1 MIKKIIHRPKKPLFV
16 FKREESLPYGPRV
29 KSAPPIEIN
38 FESPSKA
45 EPKPVIRF
53 TRPDGTP
60 IRVEDLIDSTDSEV
74 LTESS
79 AEAETEDESI
89 LQGGNIACTQEK
101 AEPEC
106 KEQKLAQ
113 KEAVSSLESREL
125 MLNNLLKKF
134 SEERIAENR
143 GPCYKVSEILSIKER
158 QPIPLELKIKTK
170 KETKGVY
177 RPDSS
182 RKDTCIEQARLEFNR
197 LTAKNIGF
205 VIKNLKGI
213 RVGTIEEMKEIANI
227 LFDKAISEP
236 TFVKYY
242 ALVVLDLKKEWQSEE
257 EKSRDISQTVFFGTL
272 LTLTLKTFENKEK
285 WGDEHK
291 RKEEMT
297 FEERMAYEEKLEEA
311 ETERYI
317 KKRKTLGTVDFL
329 SSLYSLN
336 VISYVHINACI
347 NTLMKSSDSE
357 NIEVLCYLV
366 ENIGEKLVVSGKE
379 HIISM
384 ICSKLVQKK
393 NSYANRIRYMI
404 ENLLEKKNSW
414 KPKEVKAGNVFSCL
428 EVENDYGNAQNQSPE
443 ESSKESVLTFLSSL
457 SEELSMA
464 YEDDDK
470 EVLSDNL
477 RIGESK
483 FGAVPF
489 YLSYFQE
496 AISNHKIS
504 DLLFDFFISFRNTA
518 NVTET
523 QLKET
528 LMSLKNELEILKI
541 DFPISPKKYAEL
553 ITKLR
558 VSKIIS
564 QPLFEELKSEDY
576 NGRVRD
582 LILKWYKSDKD
593 REKALTIFPSE
604 TIESLVAK

>member
-16 FKREESLPYGPRV
+16 FRREESLPYGPRV

-38 FESPSKA
+38 FESPSKI
-45 EPKPVIRF
+45 ESKPVVRF

-60 IRVEDLIDSTDSEV
+60 IREEDLIDSTDSEI

-79 AEAETEDESI
+79 IDTEEGDKNISLKEDTDDVHKKTEA
-89 LQGGNIACTQEK
+89 
-101 AEPEC
+101 EC
-106 KEQKLAQ
+106 KEERPIQNQ
-113 KEAVSSLESREL
+113 AVPSLENRAL
-125 MLNNLLKKF
+125 MLSNLLKKF
-134 SEERIAENR
+134 SPEKAAENR
-143 GPCYKVSEILSIKER
+143 GPWYKVSEILSIKER
-158 QPIPLELKIKTK
+158 QAIPLELKLKIK
-170 KETKGVY
+170 KEIKGVY

-227 LFDKAISEP
+227 LFDKTISEP
-236 TFVKYY
+236 AFVKYY

-257 EKSRDISQTVFFGTL
+257 EKTRDISQTVFFGTL

-285 WGDEHK
+285 WGDEYE
-291 RKEEMT
+291 RKKEMT
-297 FEERMAYEEKLEEA
+297 FKERMAYEEKLEEA

-317 KKRKTLGTVDFL
+317 KKRRTLGTVDFL

-336 VISYVHINACI
+336 VISYVHMNACI

-357 NIEVLCYLV
+357 SIEVLCYLI

-384 ICSKLVQKK
+384 ICSKLLQKK
-393 NSYANRIRYMI
+393 DNYANRIRYMI
-404 ENLLEKKNSW
+404 ENLLEKKSSW
-414 KPKEVKAGNVFSCL
+414 KPKEMKAGNVFSCL
-428 EVENDYGNAQNQSPE
+428 EVEDDYGNMQSQNPE
-443 ESSKESVLTFLSSL
+443 ESQRESVLTFLSSL

-464 YEDDDK
+464 YEDDDR

-477 RIGESK
+477 RAGETK

-518 NVTET
+518 NVTEG

-528 LMSLKNELEILKI
+528 LISLKNELEILKI

-558 VSKIIS
+558 VSEIIS
-564 QPLFEELKSEDY
+564 QKLFEELKNEDY
-576 NGRVRD
+576 DTRIGD

-604 TIESLVAK
+604 TIENLIMK